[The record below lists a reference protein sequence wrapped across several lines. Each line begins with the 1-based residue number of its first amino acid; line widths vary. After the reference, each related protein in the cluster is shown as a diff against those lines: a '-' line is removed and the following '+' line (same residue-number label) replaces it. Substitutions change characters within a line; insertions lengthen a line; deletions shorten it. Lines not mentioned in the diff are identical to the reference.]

1 MYILHLYQQLTYSYS
16 LPEVDSKADYVKLVQ
31 YDMNGVFVE
40 SGVLAIDC
48 KRSETLT
55 VSTYP
60 NPSAENFFV
69 KINGA
74 SNTNSNVI
82 TLRITDFF
90 GRELQ
95 KSQHE
100 LSSEAVVLPID
111 ASLQKGTYVVE
122 LTDENGIR
130 KSATHCVR

>member
-1 MYILHLYQQLTYSYS
+1 MREL
-16 LPEVDSKADYVKLVQ
+16 DAKANYVKLVH
-31 YDMNGVFVE
+31 YDLNGVFVE
-40 SGVLAIDC
+40 LGVLAIDC
-48 KRSETLT
+48 KQSEFFTF
-55 VSTYP
+55 STYP

-74 SNTNSNVI
+74 TNTNSNVI
-82 TLRITDFF
+82 TLRIKDLF

-95 KSQHE
+95 KLQHE

-122 LTDENGIR
+122 ITDESGRR
-130 KSATHCVR
+130 KSATQCVR